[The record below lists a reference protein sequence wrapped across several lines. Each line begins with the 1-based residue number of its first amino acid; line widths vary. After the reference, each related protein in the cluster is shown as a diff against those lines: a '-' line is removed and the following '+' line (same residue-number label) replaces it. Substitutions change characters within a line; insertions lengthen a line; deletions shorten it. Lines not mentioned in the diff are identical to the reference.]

1 MAVVGDTTTWDGS
14 ASVVR
19 CAACGAA
26 IPLDVT
32 RVRLSGDQPLIGC
45 LRCPAMVP
53 VPVFGTDEPVGADA
67 SDPAASDA
75 PAPDPVTQAQAAYA
89 DREELMDMNVPDSPP
104 FAQEAPAL
112 IERRSPRHRRA
123 DIACRAC
130 GKAVTLQPG
139 NMRLTWTHAL
149 LRCPSCRAEVH
160 VRRSDAYK
168 GVDTDL
174 PWSFA
179 AYVDDQPEPSAPEPQ
194 AAGMRRL
201 FRRKH

>member
-1 MAVVGDTTTWDGS
+1 MVGDTTKWDGS

-26 IPLDVT
+26 VPLDVT
-32 RVRLSGDQPLIGC
+32 RVRLSGDQPFIGC
-45 LRCPAMVP
+45 LRCPALVP
-53 VPVFGTDEPVGADA
+53 VPVFGTDEALEPDA
-67 SDPAASDA
+67 CEPAAGDDA
-75 PAPDPVTQAQAAYA
+75 APDPARPEQA
-89 DREELMDMNVPDSPP
+89 DGTDLEVLMRENVPDPPP
-104 FAQEAPAL
+104 FAEQAPAL
-112 IERRSPRHRRA
+112 IERRNPRQRRA
-123 DIACRAC
+123 DIQCRAC
-130 GKAVTLQPG
+130 GNELTLQPG

-149 LRCPSCRAEVH
+149 VRCSSCRAEVH

-179 AYVDDQPEPSAPEPQ
+179 AYVDDQPEPSVPEPRP
-194 AAGMRRL
+194 AGLGRL